1 MQLKQHNIL
10 IGAAS
15 RTLAP
20 PLARE
25 MLSLLRVPVTSNLF
39 LSAATSSNSSTT
51 ISSAPSPETSNG
63 STDAEAM
70 KPALDFFDQLQIFP
84 ESKITHF
91 TRIHKDT
98 GIPYEEML
106 FFDDESRNKN
116 VESLGVI
123 MWLVR
128 DGVTWRELE
137 EGVKSWRKRN
147 GRVGTTCGKER
158 GEL

>member
-1 MQLKQHNIL
+1 MQLKQHDIL

-20 PLARE
+20 ELARE
-25 MLSLLRVPVTSNLF
+25 MLSLLRIPVTSNQF
-39 LSAATSSNSSTT
+39 PSATTSSNSSTT
-51 ISSAPSPETSNG
+51 ISSVPSPATSNG
-63 STDAEAM
+63 SAEAEVG
-70 KPALDFFDQLQIFP
+70 KPAIDFFDQLQIFP
-84 ESKITHF
+84 DSKVTHF

-106 FFDDESRNKN
+106 FFDDEIRNKN

-128 DGVTWRELE
+128 DGLTWRELE

-147 GRVGTTCGKER
+147 GRV
-158 GEL
+158 

>member
-1 MQLKQHNIL
+1 
-10 IGAAS
+10 
-15 RTLAP
+15 
-20 PLARE
+20 
-25 MLSLLRVPVTSNLF
+25 
-39 LSAATSSNSSTT
+39 
-51 ISSAPSPETSNG
+51 
-63 STDAEAM
+63 M

-147 GRVGTTCGKER
+147 GRVGTPCGKER

>member
-1 MQLKQHNIL
+1 
-10 IGAAS
+10 
-15 RTLAP
+15 
-20 PLARE
+20 
-25 MLSLLRVPVTSNLF
+25 
-39 LSAATSSNSSTT
+39 
-51 ISSAPSPETSNG
+51 
-63 STDAEAM
+63 M